1 MDFRPT
7 IELLREAQND
17 AFHLEVRDEYG
28 VPGEDEPFQRFLNGE
43 PFDYREWFQDWSQFV
58 HDLTARQVSVS
69 RLRVLSVP
77 HSDYQRWSLTIA
89 PMNVEAGEDV
99 RYLPRHQAGIVPPD
113 DFWVIDN
120 EVVVF
125 SLADK
130 DGRSPGGAAV
140 STDPE
145 LVLQRHS
152 CSGEWVAAASVMGES
167 GLVLSAS
174 SESGPG

>member
-7 IELLREAQND
+7 IELLREARHD

-28 VPGEDEPFQRFLNGE
+28 VAGEDEPFQRFLNGE
-43 PFDYREWFQDWSQFV
+43 PFDYREWFRDWSQFV
-58 HDLTARQVSVS
+58 QDLTAHRVSVS

-99 RYLPRHQAGIVPPD
+99 RYLPRHLAGTVPPD

-120 EVVVF
+120 KVVVF
-125 SLADK
+125 GLADK
-130 DGRSPGGAAV
+130 EGRSPGGAAV

-145 LVLQRHS
+145 LVAYCQRTR
-152 CSGEWVAAASVMGES
+152 ERLWNLATPLAEYVQ
-167 GLVLSAS
+167 LTRQ
-174 SESGPG
+174 

>member
-1 MDFRPT
+1 MEFRPT
-7 IELLREAQND
+7 IELLRECRHE
-17 AFHLEVRDEYG
+17 AFHLEVRDQYS

-43 PFDYREWFQDWSQFV
+43 HFGYREWFQDWSQFV
-58 HDLTARQVSVS
+58 QELTARQVSVS
-69 RLRVLSVP
+69 RLRVVTVP

-99 RYLPRHQAGIVPPD
+99 RYLPRHQAGRVPPD
-113 DFWVIDN
+113 DFWLIDN
-120 EVVVF
+120 KIVVF

-145 LVLQRHS
+145 IVAYCQRTRKRLW
-152 CSGEWVAAASVMGES
+152 ELAIPLAEYVQ
-167 GLVLSAS
+167 LTRQ
-174 SESGPG
+174 